1 MTRPET
7 LREEV
12 HAAAAA
18 RSELGDDYDRA
29 VLRSLAERL
38 EAELDAGDRRR
49 RTAALREAVT
59 IVIALGSIGFG
70 VLFVAAA
77 DGLGSTGATV
87 ATVVAWVAIAAIN
100 VAHARRR

>member
-1 MTRPET
+1 VTRPDA
-7 LREEV
+7 LAEEV

-18 RSELGDDYDRA
+18 RSELGGDYDRA

-38 EAELDAGDRRR
+38 EAELEAGDRRR

-77 DGLGSTGATV
+77 DGLGSSGATF
-87 ATVVAWVAIAAIN
+87 ATVVAWVAIAVVN
-100 VAHARRR
+100 VAHARR